1 MILAIVVLQRLHK
14 FFWDQPRHT
23 LVVHVSFTFTK
34 RLICATAAFAALMGV
49 AYAATEETTGSH
61 CIHRWSYCGE
71 DAACSLV
78 HRGLGGNPVAS
89 HGLRHDLPLAPVIKP
104 PHPRFLLYG
113 GVKPTQGPSCSI
125 YVPATKQALAPIM
138 VALHFCTGTGPGY
151 FRNSRRHGTSDF
163 LFPLAHLADTLG
175 QWSSLLG
182 VSLAQNIPDSPQ
194 ANYTKIVYGNGTEL
208 VGYEA
213 RGVVHTLPL
222 FANVELEFF
231 GIV

>member
-1 MILAIVVLQRLHK
+1 
-14 FFWDQPRHT
+14 
-23 LVVHVSFTFTK
+23 
-34 RLICATAAFAALMGV
+34 
-49 AYAATEETTGSH
+49 
-61 CIHRWSYCGE
+61 
-71 DAACSLV
+71 
-78 HRGLGGNPVAS
+78 
-89 HGLRHDLPLAPVIKP
+89 
-104 PHPRFLLYG
+104 
-113 GVKPTQGPSCSI
+113 
-125 YVPATKQALAPIM
+125 M

-151 FRNSRRHGTSDF
+151 FRNSRYADLADTKGFDSHLPDGPFCQHLFEFQEARSPQIQNLPLLPTRVPQGAMTVRTELRPWSQRHANQDVDVSSPGQNTAPTGGTNRRHSRHGTSDF

>member
-1 MILAIVVLQRLHK
+1 
-14 FFWDQPRHT
+14 
-23 LVVHVSFTFTK
+23 
-34 RLICATAAFAALMGV
+34 
-49 AYAATEETTGSH
+49 
-61 CIHRWSYCGE
+61 
-71 DAACSLV
+71 
-78 HRGLGGNPVAS
+78 
-89 HGLRHDLPLAPVIKP
+89 
-104 PHPRFLLYG
+104 
-113 GVKPTQGPSCSI
+113 
-125 YVPATKQALAPIM
+125 M

-151 FRNSRRHGTSDF
+151 FRNSRYADLADTKGFHSHLPDGPFYVDVSSPGQNTAPTGGTNRRHSRHGTSDV